1 MSAAGL
7 AAGVVTPPVLVRQ
20 RNTLSWQYELQ
31 FRGHVV
37 VSLDTVRAYK
47 AAIEIDGNKVECP
60 EGCIVLVDP
69 NYGRI
74 SEPECREN
82 NLRG

>member
-20 RNTLSWQYELQ
+20 RNTLSWQHELQ

-37 VSLDTVRAYK
+37 VSLDIVQAYTSG
-47 AAIEIDGNKVECP
+47 IEIDGNKVECP
-60 EGCIVLVDP
+60 EGCLILVDP
-69 NYGRI
+69 RYGGVI
-74 SEPECREN
+74 GE
-82 NLRG
+82 